1 MTELIE
7 IARHASG
14 SKNEVKL
21 SELQFR
27 PESQELEGGGMARIS
42 AATADSTAID
52 CCPSS
57 QLMFCLKVTSVKTV
71 EVDLLYTQG
80 LLRVD

>member
-1 MTELIE
+1 MTELVE
-7 IARHASG
+7 IAHHASG

-21 SELQFR
+21 NEPQFR
-27 PESQELEGGGMARIS
+27 PESQELGGGGMARIS

-57 QLMFCLKVTSVKTV
+57 QPMFCLKVCLTIFR
-71 EVDLLYTQG
+71 EIYG
-80 LLRVD
+80 I